1 MFLRYFNFRENPF
14 SLTINL
20 AYLYLGHQ
28 HEEAIAHLTYAVSEG
43 EGFIVITG
51 KRGTGKTTVC
61 RSFLEGLSSD
71 VSTAYIDRCSSTNPQ
86 GLLLDINTAFGIKSN
101 TGSIK
106 DLADSLNGFLIQ
118 NKIEDRKVVVFIDDA
133 HTLEADVLEQV
144 RLISNLETTR
154 EKLLQLVLIGEP
166 RLSEMLNSNELRQ
179 IGQRVSVAYHIGP
192 LTYDET
198 VGYIQ
203 HRLSI
208 ASQGPPIK
216 FDPSAVRRIFKYSD
230 GIPRKVNTVCSRA
243 LEIAQQRQS
252 RYIDGGI
259 AKAAVKYLSDHAI
272 RIEHRARWGRA
283 IASILVVGCL
293 LVGIAA
299 AAWFFIYGDQRHLS
313 GVTFDA
319 GTTAPDS
326 VRALPEEVL
335 PASPPADAMTPPS
348 PEEDSMVESLPPED
362 LPPQPQPLHPSGND
376 SGGQQET
383 MQHLQ
388 YSVQVGAFSDRAH
401 AENLVSRLEANGY
414 SARIVEIKDRRE
426 HLWHT
431 VRIGDYPT
439 REAAEKQARIFAENE
454 NMKTIIRPYQTPNKV
469 NPE

>member
-51 KRGTGKTTVC
+51 NRGIGKTTVC
-61 RSFLEGLSSD
+61 RGFLEGLDSE
-71 VSTAYIDRCSSTNPQ
+71 VAIAYIDRCSSTNPL
-86 GLLLDINTAFGIKSN
+86 GLLLDINTAFGIRSH
-101 TGSIK
+101 TDSIK

-118 NKIEDRKVVVFIDDA
+118 KKVEGRKVVVFIDNA

-216 FDPSAVRRIFKYSD
+216 FDPTAVRRIFKYSE
-230 GIPRKVNTVCSRA
+230 GVPRKVNTVCSRA
-243 LEIAQQRQS
+243 LEFAQQRQS

-259 AKAAVKYLSDHAI
+259 AKAAVRYLNDHAV
-272 RIEHRARWGRA
+272 RIKPRARWGRA
-283 IASILVVGCL
+283 MASILVVGCL

-299 AAWFFIYGDQRHLS
+299 AAWFFIHDDQRHLS
-313 GVTFDA
+313 GGTFDE
-319 GTTAPDS
+319 GTAAPDS
-326 VRALPEEVL
+326 VRALPEEAL
-335 PASPPADAMTPPS
+335 PASPPADAMKPPS
-348 PEEDSMVESLPPED
+348 PEEDSMVESLPSED
-362 LPPQPQPLHPSGND
+362 LPPQSRPLHPSVND
-376 SGGQQET
+376 SSGQQET
-383 MQHLQ
+383 MQHPQ
-388 YSVQVGAFSDRAH
+388 YAVQVGAFSDRTH
-401 AENLVSRLEANGY
+401 AENLVSRLEAKGY
-414 SARIVEIKDRRE
+414 GARIVAIKDSRA
-426 HLWHT
+426 HLWYT
-431 VRIGDYPT
+431 VRIGNYPT
-439 REAAEKQARIFAENE
+439 LEVAEKQARIFAENE
-454 NMKTIIRPYQTPNKV
+454 NMKTFVRPYQMPDK
-469 NPE
+469 